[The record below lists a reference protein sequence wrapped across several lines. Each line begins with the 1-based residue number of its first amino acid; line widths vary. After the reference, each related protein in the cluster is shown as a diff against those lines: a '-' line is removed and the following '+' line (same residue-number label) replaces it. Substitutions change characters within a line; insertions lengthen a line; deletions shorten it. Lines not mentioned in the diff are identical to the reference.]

1 MSKILV
7 IEDDVYLREELVDT
21 FARKGYSVSSIS
33 SFDAPEQDILNYDPD
48 LVILDINLPGKSGL
62 ELCKWLKARTSFP
75 ILILTARDNLSDELY
90 ALGLGADDYLTKPCH
105 SDRLIAR
112 AKRLLKTYGKVQ
124 NLIQIGEL
132 MLDVDTFKVIWKSTH
147 IILTET
153 EGKILKVLM
162 EEYPSIVSKHKLI
175 LELWGDEQYVDD
187 NILQVNMTRLRK
199 SLEQINLRNI
209 IQTVRGKGY
218 QLEV

>member
-1 MSKILV
+1 MV

-124 NLIQIGEL
+124 NLIQVGEL
-132 MLDVDTFKVIWKSTH
+132 MLDVDTYKVIWKSTH

-153 EGKILKVLM
+153 EGNILKVLM

>member
-1 MSKILV
+1 MV

-153 EGKILKVLM
+153 EGNILKVLM

>member
-1 MSKILV
+1 MSNILV

-124 NLIQIGEL
+124 NLIQVGEL
-132 MLDVDTFKVIWKSTH
+132 MLDVDTYKVIWKSTH

-153 EGKILKVLM
+153 EGNILKVLM